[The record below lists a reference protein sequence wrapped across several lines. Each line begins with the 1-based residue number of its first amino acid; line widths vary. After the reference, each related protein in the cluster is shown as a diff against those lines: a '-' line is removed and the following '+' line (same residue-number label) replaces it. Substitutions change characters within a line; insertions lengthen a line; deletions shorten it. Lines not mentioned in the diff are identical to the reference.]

1 MTTENFFNNNG
12 ILVNVKFREDCNSK
26 LRIYSQECNFFSE
39 VYDTIIE
46 LFEKIHSEAEFLPLY
61 IDFYIDY
68 SIDIIDLNGEVKPLV
83 NQPFKELIKIGVNRS
98 ISVHSGDII

>member
-1 MTTENFFNNNG
+1 MTTENFFRNNG
-12 ILVNVKFREDCNSK
+12 ILVNVKFQEDCNYTN
-26 LRIYSQECNFFSE
+26 LIIYSQECNFFSE

-46 LFEKIHSEAEFLPLY
+46 LFEKIHSEAEFLPLC
-61 IDFYIDY
+61 IDY

-83 NQPFKELIKIGVNRS
+83 NQSLKELIKIGVNRS